1 MRFLRSS
8 TLLWSFLA
16 SLLLLEFCA
25 SMDSLNQSRPMS
37 EGDTLISAG
46 GKFQLGFFSTNNSSN
61 RYLGIWFHNIPASTI
76 VWVANRDKPLGGS
89 PGSLKIEQGNLTI
102 EDSSGEAVWSSNSGN
117 LSSSSIIATLLDS
130 GNLVLKYDN
139 SESYLW
145 QSFDHPTD
153 MLLAEM
159 KLGWDFKVGLERH
172 IRSWT
177 SMEDPS
183 PGRFSYRMDI
193 RGFPQIRLFESNT
206 TRYRSIPHFGS
217 IQATNNLVFIPTL
230 VYDSQEAYYSYVPHD
245 QNTLTR
251 FVMNY
256 TGKLQRYMWN
266 NQALNWTL
274 LYELPSDS
282 CDEYAKCGPNAVC
295 VTVNSLQ
302 SCKCLTGY
310 VPKSGQ
316 DSDTLNLWYSGGC
329 TRKNPFNCS
338 GPEGF
343 KRVKKVKLPDLLQF
357 EMINSLIQECEQM
370 CLRNCTCTAYA
381 STSDSRGGRGCV
393 LWFGDLLDIRE
404 INDYGNEDLFIR
416 VMASEIEGNSKRR
429 KWVLAVAVVLS
440 VASAMFC
447 LWAFWR
453 RRKGEGVRFNVH
465 AGEQENFELPTFDVV
480 MISQAT
486 NNFSHY
492 NKIGEGGFGPV
503 YKGQLPNGQEI
514 AAKRLSETSRQGLN
528 EFKNEVMLIAKLQHR
543 NLVKLLGCCI
553 EGEERMLVYEYM
565 PNGSLD
571 TFIFGTKRGSCLAW
585 RRRLNIIVGIARG
598 LLYLHRDSRLTIIHR
613 DLKASNMLLDSE
625 MNPKI
630 SDFGMARTF
639 AGDQLLEKTKR
650 IVGTY
655 GYMSPEY
662 AVDGLFS
669 VKSDVFS
676 FGVLLLEI
684 VSGKRNREFHH
695 TDNHFNLLGHA
706 WKLWIEGKAHE
717 LIDARMEDSFP
728 FSEVMR
734 CIQVGLLCVQK
745 RPEDRP
751 TMSSVLLMLDSVS
764 ATLLQPQEPGF
775 YMERFP
781 NGNSIVINGRE
792 YGSNEISETQ
802 LQGR

>member
-1 MRFLRSS
+1 
-8 TLLWSFLA
+8 
-16 SLLLLEFCA
+16 
-25 SMDSLNQSRPMS
+25 
-37 EGDTLISAG
+37 
-46 GKFQLGFFSTNNSSN
+46 
-61 RYLGIWFHNIPASTI
+61 
-76 VWVANRDKPLGGS
+76 
-89 PGSLKIEQGNLTI
+89 
-102 EDSSGEAVWSSNSGN
+102 
-117 LSSSSIIATLLDS
+117 
-130 GNLVLKYDN
+130 
-139 SESYLW
+139 
-145 QSFDHPTD
+145 
-153 MLLAEM
+153 
-159 KLGWDFKVGLERH
+159 
-172 IRSWT
+172 
-177 SMEDPS
+177 
-183 PGRFSYRMDI
+183 
-193 RGFPQIRLFESNT
+193 
-206 TRYRSIPHFGS
+206 
-217 IQATNNLVFIPTL
+217 
-230 VYDSQEAYYSYVPHD
+230 
-245 QNTLTR
+245 
-251 FVMNY
+251 MNY